1 MRFAIAALLIVFA
14 LSQTYD
20 YENNGDDWSGTC
32 FDGEFQSPVD
42 ITTAGV
48 DKPEYNE
55 LIWSDLG
62 DLSSKR
68 INNDNERVYIDQPS
82 SGSELNYVDTS
93 GDETTFS
100 FDYMQIRTPSEH
112 VIDGVRFGMEIQF
125 YFVKSDTEKAAIAIF
140 LDDDADSD
148 DAEND
153 SDFIDQLNLDNLNGG
168 TASTLDFE
176 DFIDS
181 MPDVQFFTYEGS

>member
-1 MRFAIAALLIVFA
+1 
-14 LSQTYD
+14 
-20 YENNGDDWSGTC
+20 
-32 FDGEFQSPVD
+32 
-42 ITTAGV
+42 
-48 DKPEYNE
+48 
-55 LIWSDLG
+55 
-62 DLSSKR
+62 
-68 INNDNERVYIDQPS
+68 
-82 SGSELNYVDTS
+82 
-93 GDETTFS
+93 
-100 FDYMQIRTPSEH
+100 
-112 VIDGVRFGMEIQF
+112 MEIQF